1 MTTVSNNISENS
13 GTITGTTQDIA
24 HVHLTENQS
33 DLLIICSFSILA
45 LCILCVFSIIK
56 VYITKSCLGCKKL
69 NECKSEIKQIK
80 KTLALNELVDH
91 NAIKDIV
98 KDIAE
103 IKKRMLDNG
112 TIHN

>member
-1 MTTVSNNISENS
+1 M
-13 GTITGTTQDIA
+13 
-24 HVHLTENQS
+24 
-33 DLLIICSFSILA
+33 
-45 LCILCVFSIIK
+45 
-56 VYITKSCLGCKKL
+56 GCKKL

-91 NAIKDIV
+91 DAIKDIV